1 MEFLKTLL
9 YSFAPLLVL
18 FLYNPLMPLATVRLK
33 PREDRRL
40 RAGHL
45 WIFSNEIDCDATPLT
60 ALSPG
65 ELVCIESAH
74 GRVLGMGY
82 ANPQS
87 LISVRILSLDHRTLV
102 DREFLVRRLRAAL
115 LWRERFN
122 REPFYRLVFGEADG
136 LPGLVVDRYD
146 SVLVVQITT
155 AGMEKLKPQVIEA
168 LDAVLR
174 PASILLRNDTGS
186 RALEGL
192 PSYVEAGLGEPPAE
206 VTVNEGSCRFRVSL
220 REGQKTGW
228 FYDQRPNRMR
238 LLPYVSGCR
247 VLDLFSYVGGF
258 GIQAAR
264 HGADHVTCVDGSERA
279 LSYVLQNAS
288 DNGLAARVETRPGDA
303 FAVLKDLRDEGARFD
318 VVVLDPPALIK
329 RRKDYDA
336 GLAAYQRLNQAA
348 LGLLSEEGL
357 LLSASCSHHLERQSL
372 PRLIAQAAQRV
383 GRRVQLVEEG
393 GQGPDHPIHPAI
405 PETAYLKVVMARV
418 FSDQ

>member
-1 MEFLKTLL
+1 M
-9 YSFAPLLVL
+9 S
-18 FLYNPLMPLATVRLK
+18 LATLRLK
-33 PREDRRL
+33 PREDRRI

-60 ALSPG
+60 AVSAG
-65 ELVCIESAH
+65 ELVCVESAR
-74 GRVLGMGY
+74 GRMLGMGY

-87 LISVRILSLDHRTLV
+87 LISVRILSFDHRTAV
-102 DREFLVRRLRAAL
+102 DREFFIRRFGAAL
-115 LWRERFN
+115 AWRERFN

-146 SVLVVQITT
+146 TVLVVQITT
-155 AGMEKLKPQVIEA
+155 AGMEGLKPLVIEA
-168 LDAVLR
+168 LDAVLH
-174 PASILLRNDTGS
+174 PASILLRNDTSS

-192 PSYVEAGLGEPPAE
+192 PSYVEAGLGEPPTEA
-206 VTVNEGSCRFRVSL
+206 TVNEGGCRFRVSL

-238 LLPYVSGCR
+238 LSPYVSRRR
-247 VLDLFSYVGGF
+247 VLDVFSYVGGF
-258 GIQAAR
+258 GIQAA
-264 HGADHVTCVDGSERA
+264 HYGADHVTCVDGSERA

-288 DNGLAARVETRPGDA
+288 ANGLAARVETRLGDA

-336 GLAAYQRLNQAA
+336 GLTAYLRLNQAA
-348 LGLLSEEGL
+348 LGLLSDEGL
-357 LLSASCSHHLERQSL
+357 LLSASCSHHLERHSL
-372 PRLIAQAAQRV
+372 PRLVAQAGQRV
-383 GRRVQLVEEG
+383 GRTVQLVEEG

-405 PETAYLKVVMARV
+405 PETAYLKVVVARV
-418 FSDQ
+418 FKDQ